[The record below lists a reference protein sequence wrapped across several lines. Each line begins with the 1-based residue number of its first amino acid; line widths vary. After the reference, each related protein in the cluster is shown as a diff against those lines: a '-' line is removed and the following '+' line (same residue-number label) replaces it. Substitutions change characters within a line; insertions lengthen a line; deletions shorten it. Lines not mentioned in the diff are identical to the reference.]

1 MTNKFVVQINSHKQS
16 TIVNGKADTTSTA
29 FGRLPI
35 HIATKIINSRY
46 NKQVID
52 SIDNNAKSNDG
63 TGRVTFPKWM
73 LRGLVMEWVNY
84 EYEIKN
90 GEFKYVNS
98 DIEDNIED
106 GKLNSIVNAI
116 KNTNS
121 DVVIETK
128 LDSRLDSSLDARSS
142 RLDGSQIPSG
152 GG

>member
-1 MTNKFVVQINSHKQS
+1 
-16 TIVNGKADTTSTA
+16 
-29 FGRLPI
+29 
-35 HIATKIINSRY
+35 
-46 NKQVID
+46 
-52 SIDNNAKSNDG
+52 
-63 TGRVTFPKWM
+63 M

-98 DIEDNIED
+98 DIEDNTED